1 MGQLVKAGP
10 IGSPA
15 RAGQKRGAD
24 VDLGAANAMQRRSL
38 HAIKGVD
45 TEFKDKVN
53 KALSDLELTKEVKV
67 LQFVM
72 DQVTS
77 AVGELQKM
85 AHEQGDSLDKHEKH
99 LKNLDVQ
106 AVEQDKSVNQV
117 GRDAKGAEKLLE
129 DQLKDLEHELAKSLK
144 DQTERNE
151 VLHSLLA
158 TQESVLIE
166 RIEEFKA
173 LFVKCDD
180 FFAKMD
186 GAKTAGAPATT
197 SVAGAQLPLTHPD
210 LATKGLLEAQKATTL
225 LRGTVDAMQV
235 EMNQLRVEVL
245 SCQDMR
251 VPIKLSALEQ
261 ATRFENFMQWTLEEV
276 MQAKDKQDSTTQHAA
291 DVFEQLRV
299 EIKASACPCPPGCS
313 GKTAAA
319 ATGGEQDSWR
329 PYPRATPPGMTDAG
343 QDPTVPRH
351 S

>member
-1 MGQLVKAGP
+1 MAESKKAKSVASAGGDVAMGQLVKAGP
-10 IGSPA
+10 IGSPV

-77 AVGELQKM
+77 ALGELQKM

-129 DQLKDLEHELAKSLK
+129 DQLKDLEHEFAKSLK

-173 LFVKCDD
+173 LFVKW
-180 FFAKMD
+180 
-186 GAKTAGAPATT
+186 TT
-197 SVAGAQLPLTHPD
+197 SSP
-210 LATKGLLEAQKATTL
+210 
-225 LRGTVDAMQV
+225 RWTVQRQPVPPRPQASR
-235 EMNQLRVEVL
+235 EH
-245 SCQDMR
+245 SC
-251 VPIKLSALEQ
+251 L
-261 ATRFENFMQWTLEEV
+261 
-276 MQAKDKQDSTTQHAA
+276 
-291 DVFEQLRV
+291 
-299 EIKASACPCPPGCS
+299 
-313 GKTAAA
+313 
-319 ATGGEQDSWR
+319 
-329 PYPRATPPGMTDAG
+329 
-343 QDPTVPRH
+343 
-351 S
+351 